1 MSSSNRSYKDNVIS
15 FVAGAVTA
23 LVVKVVLDRRKES
36 KPRIH
41 GKPSEQSPFQQRC
54 GNFHRGW
61 AMQTTND
68 PKIHQHDIV
77 WQKNRETLNSFSGVA
92 LLFAGAHCDRW
103 PV

>member
-1 MSSSNRSYKDNVIS
+1 MSSYIRSGTGSSYKDNVIS

-54 GNFHRGW
+54 GNVHRGW
-61 AMQTTND
+61 AMQSTND
-68 PKIHQHDIV
+68 PKIDQRDVV
-77 WQKNRETLNSFSGVA
+77 WQKTEKL
-92 LLFAGAHCDRW
+92 
-103 PV
+103 